1 MKYLHLFSF
10 ISLTLVLVTVLSQ
23 DPADL
28 VADLPGYPYKG
39 RLYSGYLSLEDPL
52 KKYHYVFIEATQ
64 DSYNAPLVL
73 WLNGGPGC
81 SSLLGWITE
90 NGPAIFKGSD
100 DTLSMNEYSW
110 NKLANIVYL
119 ESPGNVGFS
128 YIDSFMPT
136 ETYIND
142 AISATENFQAL
153 MSFFNKFPSFKKN
166 DFYISGESYA
176 GVYIPRL
183 AEKIIDYN
191 AAAITSEQIKFKG
204 FAVGNAL
211 TSWTYDITN
220 ALLDFAF
227 THSLYSYEMRKEYLE
242 VCINKPDR
250 EKCTTI
256 AQKISG
262 LLNGLNVYDLLQ
274 DCGKRTE
281 NPNSFY
287 YKYAK
292 WAFPKQQTP
301 NRNFLSYLME
311 EDVQLSPPC
320 LDNDVPIKYFN
331 RADVKSALH
340 VKSSIV
346 WDMCSDDVTGNYVI
360 SQEASYYLYLS

>member
-52 KKYHYVFIEATQ
+52 KKYHYVFIETTQ

-142 AISATENFQAL
+142 AISATEN
-153 MSFFNKFPSFKKN
+153 K
-166 DFYISGESYA
+166 
-176 GVYIPRL
+176 
-183 AEKIIDYN
+183 
-191 AAAITSEQIKFKG
+191 
-204 FAVGNAL
+204 
-211 TSWTYDITN
+211 
-220 ALLDFAF
+220 
-227 THSLYSYEMRKEYLE
+227 H
-242 VCINKPDR
+242 
-250 EKCTTI
+250 
-256 AQKISG
+256 
-262 LLNGLNVYDLLQ
+262 
-274 DCGKRTE
+274 
-281 NPNSFY
+281 
-287 YKYAK
+287 
-292 WAFPKQQTP
+292 
-301 NRNFLSYLME
+301 
-311 EDVQLSPPC
+311 
-320 LDNDVPIKYFN
+320 
-331 RADVKSALH
+331 
-340 VKSSIV
+340 
-346 WDMCSDDVTGNYVI
+346 
-360 SQEASYYLYLS
+360 